1 MVPVGM
7 LGLRM
12 GKSYKLRYLIAKEAQ
27 NLAIY
32 PGLNQ

>member
-7 LGLRM
+7 LELRM
-12 GKSYKLRYLIAKEAQ
+12 GKSYKLRSLGAKETQ
-27 NLAIY
+27 TLAIY